1 MSTKCPLCGDSK
13 SEDSLFCTNC
23 TEKLNSEYEVDVPAS
38 ESSEEHTDNIAPN
51 SEDKIEERSKPV
63 VEEEKSDK
71 EPFQDESEDIEA
83 SEASEDVE
91 ASDELEVVDEPRI
104 EDRRK
109 IVAAPNFDK
118 KAWKRQR
125 EDKRTNS
132 NKSYYQLSK
141 EQKGNKVL
149 AIIFI
154 VIVLVLAL
162 AASLYIYNKNVK
174 SANLERSAWE
184 TAQRTHT
191 VDSYLTYMDAYPKG
205 AFFDEAYSS
214 INQLRSREEQ
224 AFENLKTSENTIE
237 FTDFLE
243 RYPKSPFLRLVKSRL
258 DSLVWQSSLKE
269 NTAEAYTHYID
280 QANSQVILGDYIG
293 QAEKRYKMLNQ
304 ATPIDGGDLEL
315 IRRTVDGFFIGAS
328 TLSQEQLSQHTEAVV
343 ARFNNSTNLPNTEVL
358 SHLLI
363 QASEANSNTVKL
375 EADVAKLTYQ
385 RLGNDTYEVNVP
397 VEKTFETY
405 EGEINQI
412 KGYIVHLKLS
422 PTFKVYSYHETKPY
436 PEAP

>member
-13 SEDSLFCTNC
+13 SDDSLFCANC
-23 TEKLNSEYEVDVPAS
+23 TEKLNSEYEVDVPTA

-51 SEDKIEERSKPV
+51 SKDKTEETNQPTS
-63 VEEEKSDK
+63 EEEKRDK
-71 EPFQDESEDIEA
+71 KPSQDKLQGGD
-83 SEASEDVE
+83 E
-91 ASDELEVVDEPRI
+91 ASDQSEVEDDSHTAQPTI
-104 EDRRK
+104 EERRK
-109 IVAAPNFDK
+109 IVAAPSFDK

-125 EDKRTNS
+125 EDKRTDS
-132 NKSYYQLSK
+132 DKTLYQLSK
-141 EQKGNKVL
+141 EQKGNKTL
-149 AIIFI
+149 AIVSII
-154 VIVLVLAL
+154 IVLVLAL

-258 DSLVWQSSLKE
+258 DSLMWQSSLKE

-280 QANSQVILGDYIG
+280 QANSQVILGNYIG

>member
-13 SEDSLFCTNC
+13 SDDSLFCANC
-23 TEKLNSEYEVDVPAS
+23 TEKLNSEYEVDVPTA

-51 SEDKIEERSKPV
+51 SKDKTEETNQPTS
-63 VEEEKSDK
+63 EEEKRDK
-71 EPFQDESEDIEA
+71 KPSQDKLQGGD
-83 SEASEDVE
+83 E
-91 ASDELEVVDEPRI
+91 ASDQSEVEDDSHTAQPAI
-104 EDRRK
+104 EERRK
-109 IVAAPNFDK
+109 IVAAPSFDK

-125 EDKRTNS
+125 EDKRTDS
-132 NKSYYQLSK
+132 DKTLYQLSK
-141 EQKGNKVL
+141 EQKGNKTL
-149 AIIFI
+149 AIVSII
-154 VIVLVLAL
+154 IVLVLAL

>member
-13 SEDSLFCTNC
+13 SDDSLFCANC
-23 TEKLNSEYEVDVPAS
+23 TEKLNSEYEVDVPTA

-51 SEDKIEERSKPV
+51 SKDKTEETNQPTS
-63 VEEEKSDK
+63 EEEKRDK
-71 EPFQDESEDIEA
+71 KPSQDKLQGGD
-83 SEASEDVE
+83 E
-91 ASDELEVVDEPRI
+91 ASDQSEVEDDSHTAQPTI
-104 EDRRK
+104 EERRK
-109 IVAAPNFDK
+109 IVAAPSFDK

-125 EDKRTNS
+125 EDKRTDS
-132 NKSYYQLSK
+132 DKTLYQLSK
-141 EQKGNKVL
+141 EQKGNKTL
-149 AIIFI
+149 AIVSII
-154 VIVLVLAL
+154 IVLVLAL

>member
-13 SEDSLFCTNC
+13 SDDSLFCANC
-23 TEKLNSEYEVDVPAS
+23 TEKLNSEYEVDVPTA

-51 SEDKIEERSKPV
+51 SKDKTEETNQPTS
-63 VEEEKSDK
+63 EEEKRDK
-71 EPFQDESEDIEA
+71 KPSQDKLQGGD
-83 SEASEDVE
+83 E
-91 ASDELEVVDEPRI
+91 ASDQSEVEDDSHTAQPTI
-104 EDRRK
+104 EERRK
-109 IVAAPNFDK
+109 IVAAPSFDK

-125 EDKRTNS
+125 EDKRTDS
-132 NKSYYQLSK
+132 DKTLYQLSK
-141 EQKGNKVL
+141 ERKGNKTL
-149 AIIFI
+149 AIVSII
-154 VIVLVLAL
+154 IVLVLAL

-258 DSLVWQSSLKE
+258 DSLMWQSSLKE

-280 QANSQVILGDYIG
+280 QANSQVILGNYIG

>member
-1 MSTKCPLCGDSK
+1 M
-13 SEDSLFCTNC
+13 
-23 TEKLNSEYEVDVPAS
+23 
-38 ESSEEHTDNIAPN
+38 
-51 SEDKIEERSKPV
+51 KI
-63 VEEEKSDK
+63 
-71 EPFQDESEDIEA
+71 
-83 SEASEDVE
+83 
-91 ASDELEVVDEPRI
+91 
-104 EDRRK
+104 
-109 IVAAPNFDK
+109 
-118 KAWKRQR
+118 
-125 EDKRTNS
+125 
-132 NKSYYQLSK
+132 
-141 EQKGNKVL
+141 
-149 AIIFI
+149 
-154 VIVLVLAL
+154 
-162 AASLYIYNKNVK
+162 
-174 SANLERSAWE
+174 
-184 TAQRTHT
+184 
-191 VDSYLTYMDAYPKG
+191 
-205 AFFDEAYSS
+205 
-214 INQLRSREEQ
+214 
-224 AFENLKTSENTIE
+224 SENTSE

-363 QASEANSNTVKL
+363 QASEANSNAVKL

>member
-13 SEDSLFCTNC
+13 SDDSLFCANC
-23 TEKLNSEYEVDVPAS
+23 TEKLNSEYEVDVPTA

-51 SEDKIEERSKPV
+51 SKDKTEETNQPTS
-63 VEEEKSDK
+63 EEEKRDK
-71 EPFQDESEDIEA
+71 KPSQDKLQGGD
-83 SEASEDVE
+83 E
-91 ASDELEVVDEPRI
+91 ASDQSEVEDDSHTAQPTI
-104 EDRRK
+104 EERRK
-109 IVAAPNFDK
+109 IVAAPSFDR

-125 EDKRTNS
+125 EDKRTDS
-132 NKSYYQLSK
+132 DKTLYQLSK
-141 EQKGNKVL
+141 ERKGNKTL
-149 AIIFI
+149 AIVSII
-154 VIVLVLAL
+154 IVLVLAL

>member
-13 SEDSLFCTNC
+13 SDDSLFCANC
-23 TEKLNSEYEVDVPAS
+23 TEKLNSEYEVDVPTA

-51 SEDKIEERSKPV
+51 SKDKTEETNQPTS
-63 VEEEKSDK
+63 EEEKRDK
-71 EPFQDESEDIEA
+71 KPSQDKLQGGD
-83 SEASEDVE
+83 E
-91 ASDELEVVDEPRI
+91 ASDQSEVEDDSHTAQPTI
-104 EDRRK
+104 EERRK
-109 IVAAPNFDK
+109 IVAAPSFDR

-125 EDKRTNS
+125 EDKRTDS
-132 NKSYYQLSK
+132 DKTLYQLSK
-141 EQKGNKVL
+141 EQKGNKTL
-149 AIIFI
+149 AIVSII
-154 VIVLVLAL
+154 IVLVLAL

>member
-13 SEDSLFCTNC
+13 SDDSLFCANC
-23 TEKLNSEYEVDVPAS
+23 TEKLNSEYEVDVPTA

-51 SEDKIEERSKPV
+51 SKDKTEETNQPTS
-63 VEEEKSDK
+63 EEEKRDK
-71 EPFQDESEDIEA
+71 KPSQDKLQGGD
-83 SEASEDVE
+83 E
-91 ASDELEVVDEPRI
+91 ASDQSEVEDDSHTAQPTI
-104 EDRRK
+104 EERRK
-109 IVAAPNFDK
+109 IVAAPSFDK

-125 EDKRTNS
+125 EDKRTDS
-132 NKSYYQLSK
+132 DKTLYQLSK
-141 EQKGNKVL
+141 ERKGNKTL
-149 AIIFI
+149 AIVSII
-154 VIVLVLAL
+154 IVLVLAL

>member
-13 SEDSLFCTNC
+13 SDDSLFCANC
-23 TEKLNSEYEVDVPAS
+23 TEKLNSEYEVDVPTA

-51 SEDKIEERSKPV
+51 SKDKTEETNQPTS
-63 VEEEKSDK
+63 EEEKRDK
-71 EPFQDESEDIEA
+71 KPSQDKLQGGD
-83 SEASEDVE
+83 E
-91 ASDELEVVDEPRI
+91 ASDQSEVEDDSHTAQPTI
-104 EDRRK
+104 EERRK
-109 IVAAPNFDK
+109 IVAAPSFDK

-125 EDKRTNS
+125 EDKRTDS
-132 NKSYYQLSK
+132 DKTLYQLSK
-141 EQKGNKVL
+141 ERKGNKTL
-149 AIIFI
+149 AIVSII
-154 VIVLVLAL
+154 IVLVLAL

-280 QANSQVILGDYIG
+280 QANSQVILGNYIG

-343 ARFNNSTNLPNTEVL
+343 ARFNNSTNLPHTEVL

-363 QASEANSNTVKL
+363 QASEANSNAVKL

>member
-13 SEDSLFCTNC
+13 SDDSLFCANC
-23 TEKLNSEYEVDVPAS
+23 TEKLNSEYEVDVPTA

-51 SEDKIEERSKPV
+51 SKDKTEETNQPTS
-63 VEEEKSDK
+63 EEEKRDK
-71 EPFQDESEDIEA
+71 KPSQDKSQGGD
-83 SEASEDVE
+83 E
-91 ASDELEVVDEPRI
+91 ASDQSEVEDDSHTAQPTI
-104 EDRRK
+104 EERRK
-109 IVAAPNFDK
+109 IVAAPSFDK

-125 EDKRTNS
+125 EDKRTDS
-132 NKSYYQLSK
+132 DKTLYQLSK
-141 EQKGNKVL
+141 EQKGNKTL
-149 AIIFI
+149 AIVSII
-154 VIVLVLAL
+154 IVLVLAL

-224 AFENLKTSENTIE
+224 AFENLKTSESTIE

-280 QANSQVILGDYIG
+280 QTNSQVILGDYIG

>member
-13 SEDSLFCTNC
+13 SDDSLFCANC
-23 TEKLNSEYEVDVPAS
+23 TEKLNSEYEVDVPTA

-51 SEDKIEERSKPV
+51 SKDKTEETNQPTS
-63 VEEEKSDK
+63 EEEKRDK
-71 EPFQDESEDIEA
+71 KPSQDKLQGGD
-83 SEASEDVE
+83 E
-91 ASDELEVVDEPRI
+91 ASDQSEVEDDSHTAQPTI
-104 EDRRK
+104 EERRK
-109 IVAAPNFDK
+109 IVAAPSFDK

-125 EDKRTNS
+125 EDKRTDS
-132 NKSYYQLSK
+132 DKTLYQLSK
-141 EQKGNKVL
+141 EQKGNKTL
-149 AIIFI
+149 AIVSII
-154 VIVLVLAL
+154 IVLVLAL

-280 QANSQVILGDYIG
+280 QTNSQVILGDYIG